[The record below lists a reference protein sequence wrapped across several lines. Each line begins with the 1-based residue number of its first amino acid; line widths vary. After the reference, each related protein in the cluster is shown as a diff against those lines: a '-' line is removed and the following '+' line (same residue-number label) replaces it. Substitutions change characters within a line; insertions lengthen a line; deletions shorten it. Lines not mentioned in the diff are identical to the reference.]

1 MFLALFITGL
11 LISSFTVGA
20 ILLIKKVFRN
30 QLSAKWHYNL
40 WFIMLFAL
48 TLPFIPTNL
57 IAESHLTP
65 FSTFQENQET
75 ESNKSNIDAQQ
86 AQDSNDHTWMQDF
99 AMNVNRPDLA
109 SLNMV
114 IASIWLIGAMAL
126 FMFHIHAWLKLKN
139 MKRSAKSIE
148 GKEMLGLFKE
158 CKRKLHIS
166 KNIRLLQSP
175 LVSSPM
181 TFGILTTYVV
191 LPNGFDQW
199 LSKEEVKYIL
209 LHELTHYKHKD
220 TCTNYLMVFYQII
233 YWFNP
238 VVWIAFREMRLD
250 REIACDTAVLNSL
263 DKRNYAS
270 YGKTLIHFIHPSSAF
285 KSISLANQLNGST
298 SQIRRRIMKI
308 AAYQP
313 ECKRKKLVSIG
324 IFTLMIVLVF
334 SQIPFVS
341 AMTAKQDRYE
351 FHHEKV
357 RYEDLSGYFHDYE
370 GSFVLYDMN
379 ADYYTIYNQD
389 QSTLRISPNST
400 YKIFSAL
407 LGLEANVIS
416 PDHSTMKWNGI
427 PYPFDA
433 WNQDHDLSSA
443 MAYSVTWYFQKLDQM
458 LQEDKIEAYLKQINY
473 GNHDI
478 SGGLAGYWLE
488 SSLRIS
494 PVEQVQLLRDFYINK
509 FQFEQKNIQAV
520 KEAIQ
525 LEEANGSVLS
535 GKTGTGSVNEKNIN
549 GWFIG
554 YVETKGNTYFFATN
568 IQQEDHASGSE
579 ATDITL
585 SILKDKHIYF
595 PDGSF

>member
-1 MFLALFITGL
+1 MFLTLFITGL
-11 LISSFTVGA
+11 IVSSFTVGV
-20 ILLIKKVFRN
+20 ILLIKKIFRN

-40 WFIMLFAL
+40 WFILLFAL
-48 TLPFIPTNL
+48 TLPFLPANL
-57 IAESHLTP
+57 VVESHLMP
-65 FSTFQENQET
+65 FHTFQESQENA
-75 ESNKSNIDAQQ
+75 SNRSNVGAQQ
-86 AQDSNDHTWMQDF
+86 ALDISDNTLMQDF
-99 AMNVNRPDLA
+99 ATNVNRPDLD

-114 IASIWLIGAMAL
+114 IASIWLMGAMAL
-126 FMFHIHAWLKLKN
+126 FMLHSHAWLKLRH
-139 MKRSAKSIE
+139 MKRSAMSIE
-148 GKEMLGLFKE
+148 DKEMIDLFKE

-166 KNIRLLQSP
+166 KHIRLLQSP
-175 LVSSPM
+175 LITSPM

-191 LPNGFDQW
+191 LPSDVDQW

-220 TCTNYLMVFYQII
+220 ICTNYLMVFYQII

-238 VVWIAFREMRLD
+238 VAWIAFREMRLD

-263 DKRNYAS
+263 DKRNYVS
-270 YGKTLIHFIHPSSAF
+270 YGKTLIHFIHSSSAF
-285 KSISLANQLNGST
+285 KSIPLANQLNGSK

-313 ECKRKKLVSIG
+313 ERKRKKLISIG
-324 IFTLMIVLVF
+324 IFTFMIVLVF

-341 AMTAKQDRYE
+341 AMTVKQDRYD
-351 FHHEKV
+351 FNHEQVK
-357 RYEDLSGYFHDYE
+357 YEDLSEYFDDYE

-379 ADYYTIYNQD
+379 ADDYTIYNQD

-427 PYPFDA
+427 PYPFDS

-458 LQEDKIEAYLKQINY
+458 LQEDKIKAYLKQINY

-478 SGGLAGYWLE
+478 SGGLSGYWLE

-494 PVEQVQLLRDFYINK
+494 PVEQVQLLRDFYTNR
-509 FQFEQKNIQAV
+509 FQFKEKNIQSV

-525 LEEANGSVLS
+525 LEEANGAVLS
-535 GKTGTGSVNEKNIN
+535 GKTGTGSVNGKNMN

-554 YVETKGNTYFFATN
+554 YVEAKGNTYFFATN

-585 SILKDKHIYF
+585 SILKDKHIYI
-595 PDGSF
+595 PDENF